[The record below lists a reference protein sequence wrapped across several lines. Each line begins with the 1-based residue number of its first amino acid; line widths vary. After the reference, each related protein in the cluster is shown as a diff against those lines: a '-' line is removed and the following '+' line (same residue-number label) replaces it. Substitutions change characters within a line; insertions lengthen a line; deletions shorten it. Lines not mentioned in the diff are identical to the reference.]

1 METTTATALATTAIT
16 TSELN
21 TVAEDV
27 QFEDINVTTA
37 PSVTFLEA
45 NTSAISIEE
54 LTVNCVVPTWANQEL
69 TISHQDFIN
78 TVHDAACNVFSGEL
92 ITRVRDNV
100 GQIGNIIVTHESSG
114 NPTGSPDFFNR
125 CDLFPEDE
133 LTVVLWQ
140 LVIEIDSRLCVEE
153 AVCPHCSKQVHDEI
167 VDTPVT
173 RMHKLG
179 HVLEH
184 IVY

>member
-1 METTTATALATTAIT
+1 MMVIVIVLVINNTYSNMETTTATALATTAIT

-37 PSVTFLEA
+37 PSVNFLEA

-92 ITRVRDNV
+92 TRLLPPICPASVR
-100 GQIGNIIVTHESSG
+100 TAEKH
-114 NPTGSPDFFNR
+114 R
-125 CDLFPEDE
+125 
-133 LTVVLWQ
+133 
-140 LVIEIDSRLCVEE
+140 
-153 AVCPHCSKQVHDEI
+153 
-167 VDTPVT
+167 
-173 RMHKLG
+173 
-179 HVLEH
+179 H
-184 IVY
+184 ILQRISL